1 MTQIA
6 HDSVEIASLKSILT
20 TAHDWGASI
29 AQLTLRVAV
38 SVPFFRSGLTKWDG
52 FLKLNDTTDA
62 LFSDEFK
69 LHLLGGEY
77 AYPAPHVMA
86 LISGCMEICMPILL
100 VLGLGTRLAALGV
113 LGMTA
118 LIQLTVPDGWANF
131 HLIWAA
137 TALAILVHG
146 PGVFSLDAAI
156 WRFFGRARF
165 ERWFNS

>member
-6 HDSVEIASLKSILT
+6 HDAVAPASLEWILT
-20 TAHDWGASI
+20 KAHFWGASV
-29 AQLTLRVAV
+29 AQLALRFAV

-52 FLKLNDTTDA
+52 FLQLNDTTET
-62 LFSDEFK
+62 LFSEEFK
-69 LHLLGGEY
+69 LHLFGGEY

-86 LISGCMEICMPILL
+86 LISGSMEICMPILL
-100 VLGLGTRLAALGV
+100 VLGLGSRLAALGV

-118 LIQLTVPDGWANF
+118 LIQLTVPEGWANF

-165 ERWFNS
+165 ERWLNP